1 MRRVPPTA
9 GRRPNGFP
17 RQRPR
22 PRHSRS
28 AALVLAAASALAA
41 GCRAQDAGNSRA
53 AAPPPLQEYTVDWL
67 RARTFA
73 PAAIAIERDLG
84 DKGGFR
90 SYVASYPSDGL
101 KLFALMD
108 VPAGPKPASGWPVV
122 VVSHGYIPPQAYS
135 TIDSY
140 HLICDTYARAGF
152 LVLKPDYRG
161 HGGSPG
167 GAEGPFRSM
176 LYAVDVLALLAAV
189 PSVLDA
195 DAGRIFA
202 YGHSM
207 GGDVTLRVLE
217 ATRAIRAATLWAPVS
232 APFPESVLYYARRR
246 GGDEARAQ
254 LARINAQFAA
264 SDYPRLSALD
274 NVALI
279 RAPLLLHHGT
289 SDADVP
295 YAWSATL
302 AERLEAA
309 GVTFN
314 FLTYEGENHNLS
326 RHSFATVLSRDVA
339 FFRAHM

>member
-1 MRRVPPTA
+1 MSGCPYNTSTLKQA
-9 GRRPNGFP
+9 GSSVQPWKP
-17 RQRPR
+17 R
-22 PRHSRS
+22 
-28 AALVLAAASALAA
+28 AALALVLASALAA
-41 GCRAQDAGNSRA
+41 GCQARDAGKAGSA
-53 AAPPPLQEYTVDWL
+53 PAAPAPHPYTIEGL
-67 RARTFA
+67 RARKLA
-73 PAAIAIERDLG
+73 PGAVTIERDLG

-90 SYVASYPSDGL
+90 GYVVSYPSDGL
-101 KLFALMD
+101 RLFALMD
-108 VPAGPKPASGWPVV
+108 VPTGARPASGWPVV
-122 VVSHGYIPPQAYS
+122 LVNHGYIPPRSYS

-140 HLICDTYARAGF
+140 HLVCDAYARAGF

-161 HGGSPG
+161 HAGSPG
-167 GAEGPFRSM
+167 ETEGPFRSM
-176 LYAVDVLALLAAV
+176 LYAVDSLALLAAV
-189 PSVLDA
+189 PSVREA

-217 ATRAIRAATLWAPVS
+217 ATSAIRAATLWAPVS

-254 LARINAQFAA
+254 LARINAQFAE
-264 SDYPRLSALD
+264 SDFPRLSALD

-279 RAPLLLHHGT
+279 RVPLLLHHGT
-289 SDADVP
+289 NDADVP
-295 YAWSATL
+295 YAWSVTL

-326 RHSFATVLSRDVA
+326 RHSFATVLGRDIA